1 MSDNRKYYYLKLK
14 ENYFD
19 DDSIVLLES
28 MQDGVLYSNILLKLY
43 LKSLKHGGR
52 LQLDED
58 IPYTAQMIATITR
71 QQIGTVE
78 RALQIFLK
86 LGLVEVLESG
96 TFYMSNIE
104 LLIGQSSTE
113 AERKRAARLQNKA
126 LSALRTSGGHLSGI
140 RPPEIEIELEKEIEI
155 KREIEKVRPETGHP
169 SHTYGRYQNVF
180 LTDGQKSLVA
190 GYFREPYTITPDVTV
205 KEGDELS
212 IAGFTWKVFETPG
225 HTIGSCCY
233 YIEKESV
240 LFSGDTLFAGSYGR
254 TDFPTG
260 SGRQIAESVRRL
272 LSTLPD
278 DTMVYPGHMDTT
290 TIGFEKKYN
299 PLSGA
304 MG

>member
-1 MSDNRKYYYLKLK
+1 MSEIRIKTLVVGMVGTNCYLVYDH
-14 ENYFD
+14 E
-19 DDSIVLLES
+19 
-28 MQDGVLYSNILLKLY
+28 
-43 LKSLKHGGR
+43 
-52 LQLDED
+52 
-58 IPYTAQMIATITR
+58 T
-71 QQIGTVE
+71 
-78 RALQIFLK
+78 
-86 LGLVEVLESG
+86 
-96 TFYMSNIE
+96 
-104 LLIGQSSTE
+104 
-113 AERKRAARLQNKA
+113 KRAAVIYPGDGAGQIANMAISLGLKPEA
-126 LSALRTSGGHLSGI
+126 ILLTHGHFDHI
-140 RPPEIEIELEKEIEI
+140 MAAKELKETWNVPIYACEKEID
-155 KREIEKVRPETGHP
+155 V
-169 SHTYGRYQNVF
+169 

-212 IAGFTWKVFETPG
+212 IAEFTWKVFETPG

-260 SGRQIAESVRRL
+260 SGRQIAESVRHL